1 MEERILV
8 YKDLANYNKLV
19 RYYDF
24 WCKALQNLLNGLS
37 ELKITPN
44 MENIKKLMDG
54 EVLISLMED
63 CNVSKHL
70 SFLPERMLK
79 SIQNTINDDLEYE
92 YNEKVGK
99 LAQKLIYDNENS
111 NMGVLNLDY
120 FTIVN
125 GMIKITKE
133 CAEHIDGECCTY
145 VDTENKK
152 TVYNAYLKFM
162 EAYNEF
168 EKIVKESAKKPNPI
182 ANTTRS
188 YKCDYSR
195 LKSLGG
201 EGDSFAFISI
211 LDDGNLKFNGDH
223 FDKLL

>member
-1 MEERILV
+1 MKERILV

-24 WCKALQNLLNGLS
+24 WCNALQSLYDGLS

-54 EVLISLMED
+54 EMLISLMED
-63 CNVSKHL
+63 GNVSKHL
-70 SFLPERMLK
+70 SFLPERMLN
-79 SIQNTINDDLEYE
+79 SIQKTINDDLEYE

-99 LAQKLIYDNENS
+99 LAQKFIQRNNGSDQGL
-111 NMGVLNLDY
+111 LNLDY

-125 GMIKITKE
+125 GTIKITKE
-133 CAEHIDGECCTY
+133 CAEHIDSECCTY

-168 EKIVKESAKKPNPI
+168 EKAVKESAKKPNPI

-188 YKCDYSR
+188 YRCDYSR

-201 EGDSFAFISI
+201 EGDSFAFISV

>member
-8 YKDLANYNKLV
+8 YKNLGNYNKLV

-70 SFLPERMLK
+70 SFLPERMLN

-168 EKIVKESAKKPNPI
+168 EKAVKESAKKPNPLAGTI
-182 ANTTRS
+182 HEWKT
-188 YKCDYSR
+188 DFSR
-195 LKSLGG
+195 MRAVGG
-201 EGDSFAFISI
+201 EGSYAIVKVI
-211 LDDGNLKFNGDH
+211 DGELKFKGER
-223 FDKLL
+223 FDELL

>member
-1 MEERILV
+1 MKERILV
-8 YKDLANYNKLV
+8 YKNLENYNKLV

-54 EVLISLMED
+54 ESLISLMED
-63 CNVSKHL
+63 GNVSKHL
-70 SFLPERMLK
+70 SFLPERMVNI
-79 SIQNTINDDLEYE
+79 IQNTINDDLEYE

-99 LAQKLIYDNENS
+99 LAQKLVQMNNNS
-111 NMGVLNLDY
+111 DQGLVDLDY
-120 FTIVN
+120 FTIVK
-125 GMIKITKE
+125 GTIKITKE
-133 CAEHIDGECCTY
+133 CAEHIDGKCCTY

-168 EKIVKESAKKPNPI
+168 EKAVKESAKKPNPLAGTI
-182 ANTTRS
+182 QA
-188 YKCDYSR
+188 YKTDYSYMR
-195 LKSLGG
+195 AVGSEESYAIVKVIDG
-201 EGDSFAFISI
+201 E
-211 LDDGNLKFNGDH
+211 LKFKGER
-223 FDKLL
+223 FDELL

>member
-8 YKDLANYNKLV
+8 YKDLENYNKLV

-24 WCKALQNLLNGLS
+24 WCNALQNLLNGLS

-54 EVLISLMED
+54 ESLISLMED
-63 CNVSKHL
+63 GNVSKHL
-70 SFLPERMLK
+70 SFLPERMLN
-79 SIQNTINDDLEYE
+79 SIQKTINDDLEYE

-99 LAQKLIYDNENS
+99 LAQKLIQRNNGSDQ
-111 NMGVLNLDY
+111 GLLDLDY

-125 GMIKITKE
+125 GTIKITKE
-133 CAEHIDGECCTY
+133 CAEHIDSECCTY
-145 VDTENKK
+145 VDTENRK

-168 EKIVKESAKKPNPI
+168 EKVVKESAKKHNPL
-182 ANTTRS
+182 ASSNR
-188 YKCDYSR
+188 YYLCDYTR
-195 LKSLGG
+195 LHALGDVD
-201 EGDSFAFISI
+201 DSFAMIKVV
-211 LDDGNLKFNGDH
+211 DGELKFKGET
-223 FDKLL
+223 FDYLL

>member
-24 WCKALQNLLNGLS
+24 WCNALQNLLNGLS

-54 EVLISLMED
+54 ESLISLMED
-63 CNVSKHL
+63 GNVSKHL
-70 SFLPERMLK
+70 SFLPERMLN
-79 SIQNTINDDLEYE
+79 SIQKTINDDLEYE

-99 LAQKLIYDNENS
+99 LAQKLIQRNNGSDQ
-111 NMGVLNLDY
+111 GLLDLDY

-125 GMIKITKE
+125 GTIKITKE

-168 EKIVKESAKKPNPI
+168 EKAVKESAKKPNPLAVTI
-182 ANTTRS
+182 HEWKT
-188 YKCDYSR
+188 DFSR
-195 LKSLGG
+195 MRAVGG
-201 EGDSFAFISI
+201 EESYAIVKVI
-211 LDDGNLKFNGDH
+211 DGELKFKGER
-223 FDKLL
+223 FDELL